1 MLAILTQ
8 EIYINKDKVS
18 MINKI
23 IKLANIFEIK
33 IKLAQDIFDDIEKS
47 MSDIIKQ
54 KPNQTKPLSER
65 IKELNF
71 EHFDG
76 TDAEMFDI
84 SFDLLPQNVAL
95 YIEQYIG
102 ETYPVSKEN
111 GNLDEYKIL
120 HDPKVTSILNPFINV
135 IKKQWEVWKQT
146 HVDGDRE
153 SQQDDA
159 KKQEDK
165 RFQTERNK
173 TRRPFTDLDISALN
187 VRTLDGID
195 IEKTI
200 KSLNNGEGKGNV
212 QIEVIIEPDKK
223 TDYYFMI
230 SNNTLSES
238 LKYKI
243 TSGLH
248 KFDNAILK
256 QINYK
261 EINENKYINTPIK
274 TIF

>member
-1 MLAILTQ
+1 M
-8 EIYINKDKVS
+8 
-18 MINKI
+18 NKI

-33 IKLAQDIFDDIEKS
+33 IKLAQFEDLENFL
-47 MSDIIKQ
+47 SDTDNTNKQ
-54 KPNQTKPLSER
+54 KSNQTKPLSER
-65 IKELNF
+65 IKEMNF
-71 EHFDG
+71 EHLDG
-76 TDAEMFDI
+76 TYAQMFDLA
-84 SFDLLPQNVAL
+84 FDLLPEDDAL
-95 YIEQYIG
+95 KLTQYAHK
-102 ETYPVSKEN
+102 TYMTSLTSEVY
-111 GNLDEYKIL
+111 DESIQSRML
-120 HDPKVTSILNPFINV
+120 QDPKVTSILNPIVNM

-153 SQQDDA
+153 SQQEDA

-165 RFQTERNK
+165 RFQAERNK

-212 QIEVIIEPDKK
+212 QIEVVIEPDKK
-223 TDYYFMI
+223 TNYYFVV

-243 TSGLH
+243 TSSLH

-261 EINENKYINTPIK
+261 EINENKYMNAPIK
-274 TIF
+274 TIFWQGKL